1 MSTNRNKIQTGKEKM
16 NARNELLNF
25 KKIIICRNNGTSKL
39 RHVEITACRNYGMSI
54 LWYVE
59 ITVRRNYGTF
69 QTMFC
74 RSIGIELSKHG
85 HVLDKLSKEWTV
97 P

>member
-59 ITVRRNYGTF
+59 ITVRFKLCFVEASGLSCRNMGTF
-69 QTMFC
+69 
-74 RSIGIELSKHG
+74 
-85 HVLDKLSKEWTV
+85 
-97 P
+97 